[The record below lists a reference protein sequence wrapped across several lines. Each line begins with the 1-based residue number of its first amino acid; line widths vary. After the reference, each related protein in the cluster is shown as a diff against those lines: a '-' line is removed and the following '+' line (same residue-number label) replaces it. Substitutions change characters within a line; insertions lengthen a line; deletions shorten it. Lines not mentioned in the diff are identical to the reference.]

1 MKMIRSKLLILF
13 LLPIFC
19 IAQEEDFQSWS
30 TITLKQKVSQ
40 KFDFYL
46 RSTVRYRENSS
57 IISKAFIDLKIKYK
71 IKKNMSFAFGYRDIH
86 SWNYRLNRQ
95 NTERFYTD
103 IVLRKKID
111 RYVFFVRNRLQKQ
124 GELNNYNNVFRQRFK
139 LAYNIK
145 GTKLEPAVSTEYFYH
160 LTRQLN
166 KLRHSIVLSY
176 PLSKKIDFDLGYRFQ
191 HEINIARPKNLFI
204 LDAKLNYSF

>member
-19 IAQEEDFQSWS
+19 FAQEEDFQSWS
-30 TITLKQKVSQ
+30 TITLKQKVSK

-46 RSTVRYRENSS
+46 RNTVRYRENSS

-86 SWNYRLNRQ
+86 SWNNRLSRQ
-95 NTERFYTD
+95 NIERFYTD

-111 RYVFFVRNRLQKQ
+111 RYVFFVRNRLQRQ

-145 GTKLEPAVSTEYFYH
+145 GTKLAPAVSTEYFYH

-176 PLSKKIDFDLGYRFQ
+176 PVSKKIDFDLGYRFQ

>member
-1 MKMIRSKLLILF
+1 MSF
-13 LLPIFC
+13 LL
-19 IAQEEDFQSWS
+19 E
-30 TITLKQKVSQ
+30 
-40 KFDFYL
+40 
-46 RSTVRYRENSS
+46 
-57 IISKAFIDLKIKYK
+57 IDCK
-71 IKKNMSFAFGYRDIH
+71 R
-86 SWNYRLNRQ
+86 
-95 NTERFYTD
+95 
-103 IVLRKKID
+103 
-111 RYVFFVRNRLQKQ
+111 Q
-124 GELNNYNNVFRQRFK
+124 GELSSYNNVFRQRFK

>member
-13 LLPIFC
+13 FLPIFC
-19 IAQEEDFQSWS
+19 FAQEEDFQSWS
-30 TITLKQKVSQ
+30 TITFKQKVSK

-46 RSTVRYRENSS
+46 RNTVRYRENSS

-71 IKKNMSFAFGYRDIH
+71 IKKNMSFALGYRDIN
-86 SWNYRLNRQ
+86 SWNYMLIRQ
-95 NTERFYTD
+95 NTKRFYTD

-111 RYVFFVRNRLQKQ
+111 RYVFFVRNRLQRQ
-124 GELNNYNNVFRQRFK
+124 GKLNNYNNVFRQRFK

-145 GTKLEPAVSTEYFYH
+145 GTKLAPAVSTEYFYH
-160 LTRQLN
+160 LTHQLD
-166 KLRHSIVLSY
+166 KLRHSILLSY

>member
-30 TITLKQKVSQ
+30 TITLKQKVSK

-86 SWNYRLNRQ
+86 SWSYRLSRQ

>member
-19 IAQEEDFQSWS
+19 IAKEEDFQSLS
-30 TITLKQKVSQ
+30 TITLKQKVSK

-86 SWNYRLNRQ
+86 SWNYRLSRQ

-111 RYVFFVRNRLQKQ
+111 RYVFFVRNRFQRQ

>member
-30 TITLKQKVSQ
+30 TITLKQKVSK

-86 SWNYRLNRQ
+86 SWNYRLSRQ

-111 RYVFFVRNRLQKQ
+111 RYVFFVRNRFQRQ
-124 GELNNYNNVFRQRFK
+124 GGLNNYNNVFQQRS
-139 LAYNIK
+139 Y
-145 GTKLEPAVSTEYFYH
+145 LEVCTVA
-160 LTRQLN
+160 
-166 KLRHSIVLSY
+166 
-176 PLSKKIDFDLGYRFQ
+176 
-191 HEINIARPKNLFI
+191 
-204 LDAKLNYSF
+204 